1 MSGRFYRNRRRYYRR
16 RYYRRGYGSRGSRRA
31 YGNMKAARQQ
41 ADNATFTLNV
51 PSKICSFM
59 KAGAQLP
66 GLAVGDTR
74 TVGVYPI
81 SIYELLRRNEF
92 FNNYAN
98 MYDEFKIDKIKVKLL
113 PTSFTINTN
122 GNYRNLTI
130 YTAWDRTGLNTNQL
144 YGYYDKARPE
154 NNAIYCTIGE
164 DITTYSSAESRVVNP
179 NTNTSITRWLN
190 PKTMGEKGQWLSTS
204 LLKQWFVGY
213 DDENGCFKGI
223 QFSDGDQYAAEINA
237 QSSTSNALLKFSA
250 ASKENPCFLLED
262 PAIKFKPTLLVGVFP
277 SVAAADFAANTN
289 RIHFNVETE
298 IVCTYRGLRKAR
310 VISSTTEQGQQLI
323 VAPKPTAIQA
333 NGTYFATSDGF
344 NGYSSVTVAVP
355 QSGGGSG
362 TTVDNADV
370 APTDNNIIRANGDFI
385 VPQGKTGWNSFSVQ
399 VPDNGGGS
407 SDPIPENRLSVIL
420 SDDAVATAQDRTD
433 TFSNGT
439 PLRNYIDWPKAG
451 QVDWTNITTIPQNDA
466 KWVDSALIDVSNVHL
481 AEKWSQASPLNLSHV
496 QTTYKQGHDS
506 TNSTYPEDFNFTTAS
521 GIKYNNDSTLV
532 HDLVTLRNQYVNC
545 LSTTLNVGDI
555 SFPSYTNPQQPTPQ
569 EIQNEIN
576 ANPVLQPT
584 THGAYVETI
593 NDPLPNNPDHKKQ
606 VIHFTYE
613 LTDGQQTKTPSSGG
627 MDVDPIALPRLYAR
641 KMEGYFSLPTMQQ
654 NITINEPGEYAIG
667 NFIGD
672 QNILEIEPVNS
683 NSSVSVLPNELRL
696 LKVGDV
702 DPKENQFTLGTFT
715 VSASE
720 SVPVITG
727 FKYLGLNDNST
738 ENEPLE
744 IFWTHKLGS
753 GEDEIVTF
761 TAAEDMNSATG
772 LWTEDV
778 GRWLLIY
785 KNNDVYGAWPF
796 IIPEPTGM
804 GESVDYDLHV
814 SNFGNQTD
822 AYFTFIKTS
831 DVIPNTSGI
840 DGIQTL
846 GFCDENGNVVLPLS
860 INTKQVLNN
869 LASSWNIKTSG
880 TNDKYVYFRPHGT
893 FHKNYNDI
901 IQGMN
906 VTVNSIQFDHN
917 PLVQYSYDST
927 KFTIPDVDVTGSGEA
942 SEPETKK
949 GFKTKSRK

>member
-1 MSGRFYRNRRRYYRR
+1 MAWGYRNRRRYYRR
-16 RYYRRGYGSRGSRRA
+16 RYYRRGYGSKSSRRA

-223 QFSDGDQYAAEINA
+223 QFNDGDQYAAEINA

-362 TTVDNADV
+362 TTVNNADV

-433 TFSNGT
+433 IFSNGT

-481 AEKWSQASPLNLSHV
+481 AEKWSQASPLTLNNVH
-496 QTTYKQGHDS
+496 TTYKQGHDS

-521 GIKYNNDSTLV
+521 GIKFNNDQTLV
-532 HDLVTLRNQYVNC
+532 NDLVTLRNQFVNC
-545 LSTTLNVGDI
+545 LSTNLNVGNI
-555 SFPSYTNPQQPTPQ
+555 SFPTYANQQQPTPQ
-569 EIQNEIN
+569 EIQAEID
-576 ANPVLQPT
+576 ANPVLQPS

-606 VIHFTYE
+606 VIHFAFE
-613 LTDGQQTKTPSSGG
+613 LTDGQQTKSPTSGG
-627 MDVDPIALPRLYAR
+627 MDVDPIELPRLYAR
-641 KMEGYFSLPTMQQ
+641 KMEGYFNLPTMTQ

-672 QNILEIEPVNS
+672 QNVLEVEPVTPNS
-683 NSSVSVLPNELRL
+683 TISELPRELKL
-696 LKVGDV
+696 LRVGDS
-702 DPKENQFTLGTFT
+702 DPSENQFTLGTFT
-715 VSASE
+715 VAPSSSPRAVDKFFYREWSE
-720 SVPVITG
+720 MDGGVVSVYDDIDTFEIVEPGQTLVKT
-727 FKYLGLNDNST
+727 LNDNYACSYIAVYWCGEVAGAFQFYNFTQGSSDMPETVSFTFSNPQSNRST
-738 ENEPLE
+738 MYCAVY
-744 IFWTHKLGS
+744 GS
-753 GEDEIVTF
+753 EYYPGTIDMPAQTMQPIGFGYQDSNHYDHICVTTFAEHNTQFNASITLTAVESIDSDNYTDALTTNHAKGLIDSDVVTF
-761 TAAEDMNSATG
+761 TTPSPNLSKR
-772 LWTEDV
+772 LV
-778 GRWLLIY
+778 R
-785 KNNDVYGAWPF
+785 
-796 IIPEPTGM
+796 
-804 GESVDYDLHV
+804 
-814 SNFGNQTD
+814 
-822 AYFTFIKTS
+822 IK
-831 DVIPNTSGI
+831 
-840 DGIQTL
+840 Q
-846 GFCDENGNVVLPLS
+846 
-860 INTKQVLNN
+860 
-869 LASSWNIKTSG
+869 
-880 TNDKYVYFRPHGT
+880 
-893 FHKNYNDI
+893 
-901 IQGMN
+901 
-906 VTVNSIQFDHN
+906 
-917 PLVQYSYDST
+917 
-927 KFTIPDVDVTGSGEA
+927 
-942 SEPETKK
+942 
-949 GFKTKSRK
+949 RK